1 MVGSFMNNSVEHTE
15 FQATPAPSV
24 SGTADTTSHV
34 YVLAAPA
41 GLVRKEAGGGL
52 SAKEGGSIVVLVYS
66 GSQGAVAVPEVH
78 STTLSHRK
86 ETSIYLC

>member
-1 MVGSFMNNSVEHTE
+1 M
-15 FQATPAPSV
+15 
-24 SGTADTTSHV
+24 
-34 YVLAAPA
+34 LAAPA

-66 GSQGAVAVPEVH
+66 GSQGAAAVPEVH

-86 ETSIYLC
+86 ETSIYLCSTSSGNVLVVL